1 MFEEIIDAK
10 FGKEHAKF
18 DLMQNILTSDLL
30 IIDDLGTEHT
40 NELYITE
47 LFTIINTRLLN
58 QNHKITK
65 TIISTN
71 LRPDEIEKIYTT
83 RISSRI
89 AGYYRILRFFGEDLR
104 FQKRNGN
111 TD

>member
-1 MFEEIIDAK
+1 MFDEIIDAK
-10 FGKEHAKF
+10 FGKTNSKF
-18 DLMQNILTSDLL
+18 DLMSNILTSDLL
-30 IIDDLGTEHT
+30 IIDDIGAERA

-47 LFTIINTRLLN
+47 LFNIINTRLLN
-58 QNHKITK
+58 QNHKVTK

-71 LRPDEIEKIYTT
+71 LRPDEIEKLYTT

-104 FQKRNGN
+104 FRKRK